1 MAFKWN
7 ALFRVLRSYSIE
19 EKVVSLII
27 AIVVLGAVAQG
38 VVEFFKNPGLF
49 TDEGGTYTEGML
61 SDKPVM
67 LNPLYVDFT
76 EANREISGLIFSGL
90 TKYNPDLKA
99 FVGDLAD
106 LTINQEGTTYSF
118 KLKPGIFWHDGEEL
132 TAEDVYFTYHDLIQ
146 SPDFQ
151 NPVLKANFEGV
162 EIKKTGPD
170 MIEFV
175 LKKPNSFFITNLNVG
190 ILPKHL
196 LGEVPVADLPYHG
209 FNLQP
214 VGSGPYKISQPVET
228 TNEGRQRIFLSL
240 NEKYYGKMPIIKN
253 VRFHVYLSSDLM
265 AREKGTVNVIS
276 KVPKEIMKDI
286 EDSNRFWFVNYE
298 LPQYTAVFMNMNS
311 DLLKK
316 EKVRI
321 ALQKAVDKNE
331 LLTLLPS
338 KTGVDTP
345 LMDLDQAE
353 WLYQSNIDEANG
365 ALFDSGYKWDQDAG
379 DQYRKTSDDANLKFV
394 LLVRQYEEG
403 TSALEDMQIVVNFL
417 VESWKKVGVETEVQ
431 YVSVGDFGERVQ
443 NRDYD
448 LLLTGES
455 LGYNLDTY
463 SYWHSSQAE
472 GNGLNLSNY
481 KSFAADSLIEKIRKT
496 FDTGEKEELLKDLA
510 EEIAD
515 DVPAIF
521 MYRPSYVFATD
532 NKVKNIKLD
541 DLAYPGDR
549 FANIAD
555 WCISC

>member
-1 MAFKWN
+1 M
-7 ALFRVLRSYSIE
+7 LRSYSIE

-27 AIVVLGAVAQG
+27 AIVVLGAVVQG
-38 VVEFFKNPGLF
+38 MVEFFKNPGLF
-49 TDEGGTYTEGML
+49 TDEGGTYTEGIL
-61 SDKPVM
+61 SDNPVM

-90 TKYNPDLKA
+90 TKYNPNLKA

-118 KLKPGIFWHDGEEL
+118 KLKPGILWHDGEEL
-132 TAEDVYFTYHDLIQ
+132 TAEDVYFTYHDVIQ

-196 LGEVPVADLPYHG
+196 LGKVPVGDLPYHE

-228 TNEGRQRIFLSL
+228 NNEGRQRVFLSL
-240 NEKYYGKMPIIKN
+240 NEKYYGKMPSIKN

-265 AREKGTVNVIS
+265 AKEKGTVNVIS

-311 DLLKK
+311 DVLKK
-316 EKVRI
+316 KKVRI

-331 LLTLLPS
+331 LLTLLS
-338 KTGVDTP
+338 GKTAVDTP
-345 LMDLDQAE
+345 LMDLDQAK
-353 WLYQSNIDEANG
+353 WLYQPNIDEANG
-365 ALFDSGYKWDQDAG
+365 ALFDSGYMWDKDAG
-379 DQYRKTSDDANLKFV
+379 DEYRKTADDANLKFV

-403 TSALEDMQIVVNFL
+403 TSASEDMKVVVNFL
-417 VESWKKVGVETEVQ
+417 VEAWKKIGVETEVQ
-431 YVSVGDFGERVQ
+431 YLGVGDFGERVQ

-496 FDTGEKEELLKDLA
+496 FDMEEKEELLQDLA
-510 EEIAD
+510 EEIAE

-541 DLAYPGDR
+541 NLAYPGDR
-549 FANIAD
+549 FANIAE
-555 WCISC
+555 WCIAC